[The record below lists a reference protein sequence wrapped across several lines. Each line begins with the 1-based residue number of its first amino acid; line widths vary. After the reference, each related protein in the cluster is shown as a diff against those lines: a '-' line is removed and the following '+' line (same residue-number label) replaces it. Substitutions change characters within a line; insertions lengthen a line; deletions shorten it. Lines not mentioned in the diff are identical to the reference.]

1 QDLAC
6 ADEWDPSG
14 IPLCRN
20 HGCLNTKGLWS
31 LHVFRVRMA
40 VRNFGGTSLAQLLV
54 QAEADDWPLRN
65 VITYHLHLIAQ
76 WPLPFLS

>member
-1 QDLAC
+1 
-6 ADEWDPSG
+6 
-14 IPLCRN
+14 
-20 HGCLNTKGLWS
+20 
-31 LHVFRVRMA
+31 MA